1 MEFFKQYPSGIRL
14 VAKRMDNFYT
24 VSLGVY
30 VDVGSIR
37 EDASTNGLSH
47 FVEHLLFKGTPTRSS
62 LQISEEL
69 DDIGANLNAFTSK
82 DSTCFSYSADL
93 SRAV

>member
-1 MEFFKQYPSGIRL
+1 MEFFKQYLGGLRL

-82 DSTCFSYSADL
+82 DSTCLFL
-93 SRAV
+93 HKKCQ

>member
-1 MEFFKQYPSGIRL
+1 MEFFKQYPSGLRL

-47 FVEHLLFKGTPTRSS
+47 FVEHLL
-62 LQISEEL
+62 L
-69 DDIGANLNAFTSK
+69 
-82 DSTCFSYSADL
+82 
-93 SRAV
+93 

>member
-30 VDVGSIR
+30 VDVGSILCR
-37 EDASTNGLSH
+37 TPAVQGNAYAQFATDFRRIRRYRRKSKRLYKQG
-47 FVEHLLFKGTPTRSS
+47 FHLFLHKKC
-62 LQISEEL
+62 Q
-69 DDIGANLNAFTSK
+69 
-82 DSTCFSYSADL
+82 
-93 SRAV
+93 